1 MGRGTTY
8 ETTLLH
14 IVSIVSLSLSLSLAC
29 ATFTSRSVAPTFPI
43 KLKTRQ
49 IKFPPELFTLG
60 ILVEDFRWYWFLAEE
75 LEGGVYLYEN
85 CFDT

>member
-1 MGRGTTY
+1 MDRGTTH

-14 IVSIVSLSLSLSLAC
+14 IVAIVSLSLSLSLAC

-60 ILVEDFRWYWFLAEE
+60 ILEEDFRWYWFLAEE